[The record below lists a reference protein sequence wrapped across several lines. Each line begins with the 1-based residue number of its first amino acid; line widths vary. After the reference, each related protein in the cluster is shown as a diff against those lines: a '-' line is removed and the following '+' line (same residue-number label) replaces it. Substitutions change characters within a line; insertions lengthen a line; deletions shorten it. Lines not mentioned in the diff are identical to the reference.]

1 MDGRIYAGH
10 YWRGSWSAG
19 WRAALLT
26 KPPVDSSAAIC
37 AKGHSF
43 TPDSLYRMF
52 GAVAIRYESLLVFT
66 G

>member
-1 MDGRIYAGH
+1 MDGRIYAGG
-10 YWRGSWSAG
+10 YWHGSWSTG
-19 WRAALLT
+19 RRAAFLT
-26 KPPVDSSAAIC
+26 KPSVDSSAAIC

-43 TPDSLYRMF
+43 TSDSLYRMF